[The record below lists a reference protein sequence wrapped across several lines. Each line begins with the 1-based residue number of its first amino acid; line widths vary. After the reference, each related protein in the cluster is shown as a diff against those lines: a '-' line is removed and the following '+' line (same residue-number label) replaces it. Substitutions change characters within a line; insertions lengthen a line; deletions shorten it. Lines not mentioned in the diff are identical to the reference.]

1 MAFREEVRIVR
12 KYKTKKSIDSLAQ
25 QLAEIIFPDCEAK
38 VDDLLERLITFE
50 AGRYNLLPE
59 NEMQALK
66 IRKDYQDYINPQF
79 VPHVPSFEQPTIKQA
94 IPIEDKIVKQR
105 QEIKTLLPLGAVRTD

>member
-1 MAFREEVRIVR
+1 MAFREEIREGR

-25 QLAEIIFPDCEAK
+25 QLAEIIFPDCEARI
-38 VDDLLERLITFE
+38 DDLLERFITFE

-59 NEMQALK
+59 NEMK
-66 IRKDYQDYINPQF
+66 ILIERKDYQDYIGSKIQGINP
-79 VPHVPSFEQPTIKQA
+79 PTPIAVKPQA
-94 IPIEDKIVKQR
+94 PR